1 MYSVKHMR
9 YFEKPTGI
17 DIYADFYR
25 KNQKIGWLE
34 QAAYQAPSIYFHS
47 SEFAKK
53 FEAET
58 GQLINSTGW
67 EEFVEFM
74 IQECEKKF
82 VGPEQYDM
90 MLKEVLNG

>member
-1 MYSVKHMR
+1 MYSIKNIK

-17 DIYADFYR
+17 DIFADFYR
-25 KNQKIGWLE
+25 GKERVGWLE
-34 QAAYQAPSIYFHS
+34 QAAYGVPSLYFHS
-47 SEFAKK
+47 GELAEK

-74 IQECEKKF
+74 VQECEKKF
-82 VGPEQYDM
+82 LGPEAYDM
-90 MLKEVLNG
+90 MLENILNG